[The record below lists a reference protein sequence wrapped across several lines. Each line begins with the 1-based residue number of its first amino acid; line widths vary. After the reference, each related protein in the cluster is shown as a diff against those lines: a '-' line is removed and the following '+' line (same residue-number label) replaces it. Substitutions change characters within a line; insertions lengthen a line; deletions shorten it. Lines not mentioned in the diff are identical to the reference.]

1 MTKLMNQTIFKSRLE
16 KKKISVFSLSQI
28 MTFFGLSEP
37 AATSLL
43 YSYSQKGFVV
53 RLKRNLY
60 SFPDALPPDTYTANK
75 LYEPSYVSLEFA
87 LSYHGIIPETVYSI
101 TSVTP
106 KATRRF
112 EVGKKVFVFR
122 RVKKS
127 VFTGYHA
134 ERQSG
139 ESFLIAD
146 PEKAFVDAQ
155 YFRLIDG
162 LPPISRFR
170 GKKLDKKKVVKYTV
184 LFNNKKFTRII
195 KTILK

>member
-1 MTKLMNQTIFKSRLE
+1 MNQTVFKLKLE
-16 KKKISVFSLSQI
+16 EKKISIFSLRQI
-28 MTFFGLSEP
+28 MTFFGLSRP
-37 AATSLL
+37 AAVSLL
-43 YSYSQKGFVV
+43 YNYSQKGFIVH
-53 RLKRNLY
+53 LKRNLY
-60 SFPDALPPDTYTANK
+60 SFPDALPPDTYIANK

-127 VFTGYHA
+127 VFTGYRA

-155 YFRLIDG
+155 YFRLIDR

-170 GKKLDKKKVVKYTV
+170 RKKLDKKKVVKYAV